1 MVDSNGD
8 PPWSIS
14 KNRIYKLYYKLYK
27 SPKVIEVILHHTLP
41 ICILDLFLAQ
51 TKPGERSHRFLG
63 HGHDGKKHASLRLI
77 RCPVPKDPPVQPVL
91 INHAW

>member
-8 PPWSIS
+8 PPWYIS
-14 KNRIYKLYYKLYK
+14 KNRIYKLYK

-41 ICILDLFLAQ
+41 ICILDLFLGQ

-63 HGHDGKKHASLRLI
+63 HDEKKHASLRLI